1 MKSKNLTAVISAL
14 IFSAGVQA
22 AQQAD
27 AFLIDAGPCLAFTTA
42 VERLVCFEE
51 QVKTAEALETAR
63 ASVTGRSAQ
72 PAISVRPAA
81 PAAANTQSRN
91 QEQVQPAAP
100 VAINSTAENFGRAT
114 DAEIRQNKDGGE
126 EMFATIAE
134 VKEIAPNK
142 RLITLT
148 NGQVWRQINSERYGL
163 ENEQTVRI
171 YPTKWGNSYR
181 MAVEKLGG
189 FIQVERV
196 K

>member
-1 MKSKNLTAVISAL
+1 MKTKNFTSFIFAL
-14 IFSAGVQA
+14 ILSAGVQA

-51 QVKTAEALETAR
+51 QVKTAEALESAR

-72 PAISVRPAA
+72 PAISITPAA
-81 PAAANTQSRN
+81 PAAATTQNRN
-91 QEQVQPAAP
+91 QEQVQPSAP
-100 VAINSTAENFGRAT
+100 VVINSTADNFGRESA
-114 DAEIRQNKDGGE
+114 AEIRKNKDGGD

-148 NGQVWRQINSERYGL
+148 NGQVWRQINSERYAL
-163 ENEQTVRI
+163 ASEQTVRI
-171 YPTKWGNSYR
+171 FPTNWGNSYR
-181 MAVEKLGG
+181 LAVERLGG